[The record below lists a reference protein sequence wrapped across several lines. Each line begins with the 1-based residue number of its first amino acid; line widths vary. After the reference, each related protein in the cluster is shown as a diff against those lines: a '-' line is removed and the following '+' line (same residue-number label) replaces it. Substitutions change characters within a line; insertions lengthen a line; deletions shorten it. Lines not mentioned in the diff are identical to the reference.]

1 MIRKVLTS
9 GQTGVEL
16 AALDTAIKLSIPHG
30 GWTPLGKRNAMG
42 SLPSV
47 YQLQETATIGFQEAL
62 DKNTAEADGTL
73 VVSRNQASPWT
84 RKVVQAALKHQ
95 RQFLHVDLGQYPLF
109 EAASLIASWLS
120 QQHIK
125 TVFVTG
131 LQDSEDANIYT
142 QTRKVLETAV
152 YLGLVKTGMHPDH
165 HLAKPSVSSDN
176 GPTNLP
182 RTVDG
187 AVEQLTAAMPLK
199 DRTLLANMAS
209 DALDSLHSGLGAY
222 IKEQF
227 GLYSGNASLLRS
239 CAERGNLQDP
249 LPDEACAVILRALW
263 EHLRRTHRLRVVK

>member
-73 VVSRNQASPWT
+73 VVSRNQATPWT

-131 LQDSEDANIYT
+131 LQDSEDINIYT

-152 YLGLVKTGMHPDH
+152 YLGLVKSGMHPEH
-165 HLAKPSVSSDN
+165 PAKHVIPAEN
-176 GPTNLP
+176 GPTKQPL
-182 RTVDG
+182 TVDD
-187 AVEQLTAAMPLK
+187 AVAHLAAAMPLK
-199 DRTLLANMAS
+199 DRTTLANMTS
-209 DALDSLHSGLGAY
+209 DALDGLHSGLAAY